1 MDLAVLIKEEKIMKK
16 KLTLFDLLVY
26 MIIAVPPAY
35 LALKYAAMPGT
46 IPVHFGIHG
55 PDRYGEKAESW
66 LFIMIMT
73 VVSAGMYIFLKN
85 LSSVDPKRTKASSDS
100 LVAKIAVLVVVFF
113 SIFQIIII
121 NAMSGSMFSMEKIFV
136 PAIGIFFC
144 LMGNL
149 VLNVKPNYFVGVRL
163 PWTLESE
170 DNWRK
175 THHMAG
181 KLWFGGGLVIAI
193 LGFVLPYEYAVFAF
207 VGILAIMIIVPCVF
221 SYLYFKKHR
230 QS

>member
-1 MDLAVLIKEEKIMKK
+1 MKK
-16 KLTLFDLLVY
+16 KLTAFDLLMY
-26 MIIAVPPAY
+26 MIIAIPPVY
-35 LALKYAAMPGT
+35 LAVNYAAMPDT

-66 LFIMIMT
+66 LFIIIMT
-73 VVSAGMYIFLKN
+73 VVSAGMYVFLKN

-100 LVAKIAVLVVVFF
+100 LVSKIAVLVVLFLSVM
-113 SIFQIIII
+113 QVIII
-121 NAMSGSMFSMEKIFV
+121 NAMSGSLFSMEKMLV
-136 PAIGIFFC
+136 PSIGIFFC

-149 VLNVKPNYFVGVRL
+149 LLNIKPNYFVGVRL

-175 THHMAG
+175 THHLAG
-181 KLWFGGGLVIAI
+181 KLWFGGGLVTAI
-193 LGFVLPYEYAVFAF
+193 LGCILPYEYAVFVF
-207 VGILAIMIIVPCVF
+207 IGILAVMIIVPCVF
-221 SYLYFKKHR
+221 SYLYFRKSR